1 MSSCSAKDRLKI
13 QLVLVIGL
21 LRRKPPTMN
30 IYDYCSCLK
39 ARYGSYSANNLQVTP
54 ETTGDAPSATTQPT
68 KPPPAAKKKRQ
79 KAADNNEPKAKR
91 KKPNTEKR
99 LERDSEAGGSSR
111 LETRLNEP
119 KSNEVW
125 AERSFQTEATAMSCD
140 DPVPNTVFFRAMD
153 ILAKEKDVSI
163 EDAKLLYKL
172 GSCRATMRQSASA
185 GTAEPGDPKFSFATS
200 QVLLILGKILGSI
213 ISKARLA
220 STFEGRGQTD
230 SSQTQQQDLR
240 TRLDALQVA
249 LFGLLEGAKA
259 QSRSGS
265 GETDKSENFGAT
277 LATVII
283 QPAMAAF
290 TDISLRAV
298 SQPNSTDPEHGPDG
312 SALPLLYGVVA
323 VVLEHSQLM
332 DASTLWSIASGA
344 ASSGVREIQNLIRA
358 DLHAASPGSTE
369 GLLSQEVPSPDSDR
383 PDKWRAVRGDAIRLI
398 CSVLRL
404 SFPIISRLASPS
416 PTEAN
421 EDENSRE
428 ITERE
433 TFRKGIAESIMEL
446 TMDGVSGAENEGV
459 MQTPFRRLE
468 DEEWFLIL
476 QMGELLLDP

>member
-1 MSSCSAKDRLKI
+1 MSSCSAKDQLKI
-13 QLVLVIGL
+13 QLILVIGL

-39 ARYGSYSANNLQVTP
+39 ARYSSHPANNLQVTP
-54 ETTGDAPSATTQPT
+54 ETTGDAPSETTQPT
-68 KPPPAAKKKRQ
+68 ESPPAAKKKRQ
-79 KAADNNEPKAKR
+79 KAADNNELKAKR
-91 KKPNTEKR
+91 KKPNAEKR
-99 LERDSEAGGSSR
+99 ERDSEAGGSSC
-111 LETRLNEP
+111 LETRPNEP
-119 KSNEVW
+119 KSNEAW
-125 AERSFQTEATAMSCD
+125 AEKSLQTEATAMPCD

-172 GSCRATMRQSASA
+172 GSCRATIRQSASA
-185 GTAEPGDPKFSFATS
+185 ATAEPGDPKFSFATS
-200 QVLLILGKILGSI
+200 QVLIILGKILSSI
-213 ISKARLA
+213 ISKAQMA
-220 STFEGRGQTD
+220 SSFERPGQTD
-230 SSQTQQQDLR
+230 CSQSRQQDLR

-259 QSRSGS
+259 QSYSRSND
-265 GETDKSENFGAT
+265 TDNSEDFGAT

-290 TDISLRAV
+290 TSISLRAV
-298 SQPNSTDPEHGPDG
+298 SQPSSTDPENGPDG
-312 SALPLLYGVVA
+312 SVLPLLYGVIA
-323 VVLEHSQLM
+323 VVVEHSQSM
-332 DASTLWSIASGA
+332 NGSTLWNIASEA
-344 ASSGVREIQNLIRA
+344 ARSGVREIQNLMRA
-358 DLHAASPGSTE
+358 DLHAASPDSTE

-383 PDKWRAVRGDAIRLI
+383 SDKWRAVRGDAIRLI

-416 PTEAN
+416 RTEAN
-421 EDENSRE
+421 EDEDSRE
-428 ITERE
+428 IAERQAC
-433 TFRKGIAESIMEL
+433 RKGMVESIMEL

-459 MQTPFRRLE
+459 TQTPFRRLE